1 MKKTRDF
8 IEKLGFPRD
17 DCNELPSSTKRF
29 PDGAQYRVEIPS
41 VEGPASFEA
50 VLEACIEYDVSIHR
64 ISQGSGIML
73 LTDDELKQMAEIGR
87 REKLEV
93 SLFVGPRGT
102 WDIPSMQWA
111 SAGKIAGLRVQ
122 GMDQLVYSIEDIKR
136 ACRFGIRSILVA
148 DEGLLYLVNEF
159 KNAGELPEDLIVKV
173 SVQMAHSNPV
183 SIRLMENIGAGT
195 YNVPT
200 DLTLARLA
208 AIRQA
213 CDLPIDIYCEAPDDV
228 GGFIR
233 HYDIPEII
241 RVAAPVYIKF
251 GLRNAPNIYPSGTHL
266 EPTSIALSK
275 ERVRRAKLGLEV
287 IKRYAPDL
295 ITSEKG
301 AKGLGVPVEENLK
314 WTELL
319 EPSSK

>member
-1 MKKTRDF
+1 MRATREA
-8 IEKLGFPRD
+8 IQSLGFPAD
-17 DCNELPSSTKRF
+17 DCHDLPSSTKTF

-50 VLEACIEYDVSIHR
+50 VLEACNEYDVSIHR
-64 ISQGSGIML
+64 VSQGSGIML
-73 LTDDELKQMAEIGR
+73 LTDDELNQMAQIGR
-87 REKLEV
+87 RENLEV

-102 WDIPSMQWA
+102 WDITPMSWA

-136 ACRFGIRSILVA
+136 ACKGGIRSILVA
-148 DEGLLYLVNEF
+148 DEGLLWLVDAL
-159 KNAGELPEDLIVKV
+159 KKKGELPADLLVKV
-173 SVQMAHSNPV
+173 SVQMAQANPV
-183 SIRLMENIGAGT
+183 SIRLMQEIGAGT

-213 CDLPIDIYCEAPDDV
+213 VDIPIDIYVEAPDDI

-233 HYDIPEII
+233 HYEIPEII

-251 GLRNAPNIYPSGTHL
+251 GLRNSPNIYPSGTHL
-266 EPTSIALSK
+266 EETSIRLCK
-275 ERVRRAKLGLEV
+275 ERVRRARIGLDM
-287 IKRYAPDL
+287 IQRYAPAL
-295 ITSEKG
+295 KTSERG
-301 AKGLGVPVEENLK
+301 ATGLAIPV
-314 WTELL
+314 
-319 EPSSK
+319 PSSTPVPITEKTV

>member
-1 MKKTRDF
+1 MNQTRDRL
-8 IEKLGFPRD
+8 EQLGFPRG
-17 DCNELPSSTKRF
+17 DCHELPPSSKTF

-41 VEGPASFEA
+41 VEGPACFEA
-50 VLEACIEYDVSIHR
+50 VLAAAQTYEVLIHR

-73 LTDDELKQMAEIGR
+73 LTDEELRQMADMGR

-102 WDIPSMQWA
+102 WDITAMPWA

-122 GMDQLVYSIEDIKR
+122 GMDQLVYSIEDVKR
-136 ACRFGIRSILVA
+136 ACEWGIRSILAA
-148 DEGLLYLVNEF
+148 DEGLLWLVNEF
-159 KNAGELPEDLIVKV
+159 KKTGDLPPDLIVKV

-183 SIRLMENIGAGT
+183 SIRLMESIGAGT

-200 DLTLARLA
+200 DLTLSRLA

-213 CDLPIDIYCEAPDDV
+213 VDLPIDIYVEVPDDV

-233 HYDIPEII
+233 HYEIPEII

-266 EPTSIALSK
+266 EATSVALSK
-275 ERVRRAKLGLEV
+275 ERVRRAKIGLDLLQ
-287 IKRYAPDL
+287 RYAPDL
-295 ITSEKG
+295 RTSERG
-301 AKGLGVPVEENLK
+301 AAGLAVPVERG
-314 WTELL
+314 
-319 EPSSK
+319 